1 MIVVRFGF
9 AVSPIALTGS
19 PMAVGVGVGVG
30 LTTTFLTAGFLAIGF
45 LTATV
50 LDAGFFTAEK
60 EIAGLKGRLTNPNF
74 ADKAPAEVVLECGAN
89 LREAEAQADLARKRL
104 GDLD

>member
-1 MIVVRFGF
+1 L
-9 AVSPIALTGS
+9 SK
-19 PMAVGVGVGVG
+19 
-30 LTTTFLTAGFLAIGF
+30 
-45 LTATV
+45 
-50 LDAGFFTAEK
+50 AEK

-74 ADKAPAEVVLECGAN
+74 ADKAPAEVVLECRTN